1 MPEAHPEFSI
11 RLVYTALTIFDS
23 ALAALRL
30 VLFVLAAVAFVV
42 FALDWLVRTRRVNP
56 FGSIA
61 KFCRRVV
68 DPVIM
73 PVERRV
79 VRAGGLP
86 TSAPWWT
93 LVTVVIGGILLILGL
108 QFIRDMLLSAMLSTR
123 SGSRGLYHLLV
134 SWTIGILQLA
144 LIIRVLASWL
154 RISEFKPWIRW
165 TVPLTEW
172 LLRPL
177 RSIIPPFGM
186 MDVSPIVAYFLLM
199 LLGSV
204 LHSIGA

>member
-1 MPEAHPEFSI
+1 LPAAYPEFSI
-11 RLVYTALTIFDS
+11 RFVFTVLTIFDS
-23 ALAALRL
+23 ALVALRL
-30 VLFVLAAVAFVV
+30 ALFVLAAVAFVV

-93 LVTVVIGGILLILGL
+93 LVTIVIGGILLILGL
-108 QFIRDMLLSAMLSTR
+108 QFLRDMLASAMLSAS

-154 RISEFKPWIRW
+154 RISEYKPWIRW

-177 RSIIPPFGM
+177 RNIIPPFGM

-199 LLGSV
+199 LLGGV

>member
-1 MPEAHPEFSI
+1 M
-11 RLVYTALTIFDS
+11 YTALTIFDS

-108 QFIRDMLLSAMLSTR
+108 QFIRDMLLSAMLSTQ

-154 RISEFKPWIRW
+154 RISEYKPWIRW

>member
-1 MPEAHPEFSI
+1 V
-11 RLVYTALTIFDS
+11 LTALRIFDS
-23 ALAALRL
+23 ALAVLRL
-30 VLFVLAAVAFVV
+30 ALFALAALAFIV
-42 FALDWLVRTRRVNP
+42 FALDWLVRTRRVSP
-56 FGSIA
+56 FSSLA
-61 KFCRRVV
+61 KFCRRTI
-68 DPVIM
+68 DPVIL

-79 VRAGGLP
+79 IRAGGLP

-93 LVTVVIGGILLILGL
+93 LVVIVVGGIMLILGL
-108 QFIRDMLLSAMLSTR
+108 QFIRNMLLSAALSA
-123 SGSRGLYHLLV
+123 SAGSRGLYHLLV
-134 SWTIGILQLA
+134 SWTIGILQIA

-154 RISEFKPWIRW
+154 RISEYKAWIHW

-199 LLGSV
+199 LLGNV
-204 LHSIGA
+204 LHSIGAG

>member
-108 QFIRDMLLSAMLSTR
+108 QFIRDMLLSAMLSTQ

-154 RISEFKPWIRW
+154 RISEYKPWIRW